1 VTSTQ
6 ATLVGR
12 DPPRAFPASL
22 PCRDL
27 RVSRLRDSFLR
38 LFFIS
43 SPFEILIQGRHIPN
57 EINFVE
63 VSYLKID
70 ARVNW
75 ER

>member
-1 VTSTQ
+1 
-6 ATLVGR
+6 
-12 DPPRAFPASL
+12 
-22 PCRDL
+22 
-27 RVSRLRDSFLR
+27 LRDSFLR

-57 EINFVE
+57 GINFVE

-75 ER
+75 GDVEWAAGGTALEGRPYR